1 MGGMSA
7 IKQKLILLAVALL
20 SLGVFFGYMEY
31 RESRTCMGVRVVSDK
46 ILDPLTEDP
55 NMDISEILIDGK
67 RIGGGRGLS
76 TIFVSQPEENC
87 GRFSWFRGELTLSQ
101 RGLKLYFLKNAALQ
115 DVPKALETSRP
126 LKLIVTDGSRYRQ
139 INVVVTT
146 LPVLYLE
153 QETKYTRKK
162 EKEKQEILVGSYL
175 LLGKGADY
183 DAYQAESGHVEWHRR
198 GGTSKLFEK
207 CPLKLSLKDET
218 GKKEN
223 RNFLGLGSDDDWI
236 LNSMVQDDT
245 KVREISEIQFWNLY
259 LAGYTTP
266 YPMSGAEYVEL
277 IVEGEYRGL
286 FLLQRRVDRKYLNLD
301 KKSDILFKGVNT
313 WEADTLPDG
322 YEIVYSPYGKEETY
336 GILADVLEA
345 RGENGIDLDSFLE
358 TSLYLNYLAARDNR
372 AYKNM
377 FYALRWENGHYA
389 LYFVPWDTDMSMG
402 IEWNEGFLYDYEVT
416 MGNTQ
421 QRFEYPQME
430 ELYPDLAQRLS
441 ARWNRQRENIYT
453 EENILDLLEANIR
466 RVNTSGAYYRDN
478 QRWGMRYDGADD
490 QEQLLRWARERLD
503 VLDEFYR

>member
-1 MGGMSA
+1 M
-7 IKQKLILLAVALL
+7 
-20 SLGVFFGYMEY
+20 
-31 RESRTCMGVRVVSDK
+31 
-46 ILDPLTEDP
+46 
-55 NMDISEILIDGK
+55 
-67 RIGGGRGLS
+67 
-76 TIFVSQPEENC
+76 
-87 GRFSWFRGELTLSQ
+87 
-101 RGLKLYFLKNAALQ
+101 KLYFLKNAALQ
-115 DVPKALETSRP
+115 DVPKAVETSR
-126 LKLIVTDGSRYRQ
+126 
-139 INVVVTT
+139 
-146 LPVLYLE
+146 
-153 QETKYTRKK
+153 
-162 EKEKQEILVGSYL
+162 
-175 LLGKGADY
+175 
-183 DAYQAESGHVEWHRR
+183 
-198 GGTSKLFEK
+198 
-207 CPLKLSLKDET
+207 PLKLSLKDET

-245 KVREISEIQFWNLY
+245 KVREISEIQFWNRY

-277 IVEGEYRGL
+277 IVDGEYRGL

-336 GILADVLEA
+336 GILEDVLEA

-372 AYKNM
+372 GYKNM

-402 IEWNEGFLYDYEVT
+402 IKWNEGFLYDYEVT
-416 MGNTQ
+416 MNNTQ

-441 ARWNRQRENIYT
+441 ACWNRRRESIYT
-453 EENILDLLEANIR
+453 EENILGLLEANIR
-466 RVNTSGAYYRDN
+466 RVNTSGAHYRDN